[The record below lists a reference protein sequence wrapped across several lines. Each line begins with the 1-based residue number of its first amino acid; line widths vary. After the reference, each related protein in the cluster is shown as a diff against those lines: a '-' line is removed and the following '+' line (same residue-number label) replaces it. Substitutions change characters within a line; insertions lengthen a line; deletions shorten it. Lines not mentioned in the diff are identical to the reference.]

1 MARVTRCSIGMLI
14 LLAFTWILPAQAA
27 WKLEPEASHVD
38 ATVVE
43 ITPEGP
49 VPHQHRI
56 HKLEGSIDS
65 EGNLSM
71 PLRLN
76 QLDAMESIDSLPS
89 WISRVADRPAVTVIT
104 HIPPQRLDELAVG
117 DTLTETLQ
125 FKAESQVE
133 EERQAPVELRFTR
146 ESPDLIRVTN
156 ARRIVLD
163 GQQIM
168 ANTNARTVLQ
178 LLGYEELGDEVPV
191 TIEAVLISSDQEAD
205 PGVVKPISNY

>member
-1 MARVTRCSIGMLI
+1 MARVTRCSIGVLS
-14 LLAFTWILPAQAA
+14 LFAFTWILPVQAA
-27 WKLEPEASHVD
+27 WKLEPDASHVD

-56 HKLEGSIDS
+56 HQLEGSIDS

-76 QLDAMESIDSLPS
+76 QLEAMETLEPLPS
-89 WISRVADRPAVTVIT
+89 WFSRVADRPAATVIT

-117 DTLTETLQ
+117 ESLTETLQ

-133 EERQAPVELRFTR
+133 KERQAPVELRFTR

-156 ARRIVLD
+156 AQRIVLD

-168 ANTNARTVLQ
+168 ANSNARTILQ
-178 LLGYEELGDEVPV
+178 LLGYEQLGDEIPI
-191 TIEAVLISSDQEAD
+191 TLEAVLRNSDGMSD
-205 PGVVKPISNY
+205 PE